1 MTTAEMKDI
10 LLWCVVINYAV
21 LIVWFGVFV
30 VAHDWLYKLHGRWF
44 KVPVDTFDAIH
55 YAGMAAYKIGILLF
69 FLVPLLAL
77 YAAS

>member
-10 LLWCVVINYAV
+10 LLWCVVIDYAV

-30 VAHDWLYKLHGRWF
+30 VAHDWMYKLHGRWF
-44 KVPVDTFDAIH
+44 KVPVATFDAIH
-55 YAGMAAYKIGILLF
+55 YAGMAAYKIGILLL

-77 YAAS
+77 HATS

>member
-1 MTTAEMKDI
+1 MTTAETKDI

-21 LIVWFGVFV
+21 LIVWFGVFMI
-30 VAHDWLYKLHGRWF
+30 AHDWMFRLHGRWF
-44 KVPVDTFDAIH
+44 KVPVATFDAIH

-77 YAAS
+77 CATS